1 MLSFLLR
8 RLVVALG
15 VAVAV
20 SALSFALIFLTGD
33 PAIAIAGSG
42 GSADDAEAIRLA
54 YGFNRPIV
62 VQYADWI
69 GSALT
74 GDFGQSIYFNI
85 PVSEIIGN
93 RIPVTLTLGMLA
105 FATALAIALPLGVAA
120 AMRPN
125 GFIDRFAL
133 VLAVSGQAVPS
144 FWLGLMAIVVF
155 GVWYGLV
162 PISGTDT
169 WQGYILPV
177 LVLAY
182 SAIPELMRITRSGM
196 IEVLNTD
203 YIRSAQAKG
212 LPTGRVILVHALRNA
227 VLPLISLSAV
237 QLGILLSGSIVIE
250 SVFAVNGLGRL
261 AWESLLRSDL
271 PVVQAIILI
280 LSLFYVVLTTAAD
293 LLNAWL
299 DPRLR
304 GGAA

>member
-42 GSADDAEAIRLA
+42 GSAGDAEAIRLA
-54 YGFNRPIV
+54 YGFDRPIV

-105 FATALAIALPLGVAA
+105 FVAALAIALPLGVAA

-162 PISGTDT
+162 PISGTET

>member
-54 YGFNRPIV
+54 YGFDRPIV

-105 FATALAIALPLGVAA
+105 FAAALAIALPLGVAA